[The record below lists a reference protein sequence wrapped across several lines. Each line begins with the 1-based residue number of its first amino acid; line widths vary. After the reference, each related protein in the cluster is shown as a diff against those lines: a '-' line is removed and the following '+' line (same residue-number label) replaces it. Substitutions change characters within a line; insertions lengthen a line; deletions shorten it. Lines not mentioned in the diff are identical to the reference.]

1 MNMLELGEI
10 GEALGTRGQ
19 GDKEVREWL
28 GGNVGCLG
36 SRGKGGVKSIVT
48 NGAHDISVV
57 SASPEG
63 KVQIENV
70 KVPRI

>member
-19 GDKEVREWL
+19 GVQEWL

-36 SRGKGGVKSIVT
+36 PRGKGGVKSIVT
-48 NGAHDISVV
+48 NGAHDLSVV
-57 SASPEG
+57 SASSEG